1 MHFESD
7 QGGPGQIYFQQVA
20 SGYLLH
26 FVQDG
31 SSKNVLENYFLH
43 KHIKHPNIR
52 KIRIYSPLTPD
63 QPPFKGGL
71 YVNDDDDGRG
81 IWEVLLPRQ
90 VTTNEQASIRRTS

>member
-31 SSKNVLENYFLH
+31 SSKNVLEKYVLR
-43 KHIKHPNIR
+43 KHIKNQ
-52 KIRIYSPLTPD
+52 KIGNNAVYIPPSLPL
-63 QPPFKGGL
+63 
-71 YVNDDDDGRG
+71 
-81 IWEVLLPRQ
+81 I
-90 VTTNEQASIRRTS
+90 A